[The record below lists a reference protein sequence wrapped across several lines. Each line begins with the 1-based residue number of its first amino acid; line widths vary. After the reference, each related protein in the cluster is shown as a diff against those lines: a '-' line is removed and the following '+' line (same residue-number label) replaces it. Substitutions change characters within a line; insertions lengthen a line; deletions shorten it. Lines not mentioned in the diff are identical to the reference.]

1 MSAYVVDPAHID
13 VLLSVA
19 IHGPRDRAVR
29 HPGDGWHPPYVNE
42 LLDDRSGPLTAED
55 ADEAGRALLAECI
68 ESVSYRYPDD
78 SLDELP
84 GPRPMPRPRQYEW
97 TDFGSF
103 LTAIEAC
110 LAIDGY
116 GYQSCEHPG
125 WNTSGPFWFCHRF
138 RCALVGAMP
147 GYHEARWHWT
157 AEAALARAP
166 RVGGR
171 SRLDR

>member
-19 IHGPRDRAVR
+19 INGPRGRGVR
-29 HPGDGWHPPYVNE
+29 HPGDGWRPPYVNE

-68 ESVSYRYPDD
+68 ESVSHRYPDD

-84 GPRPMPRPRQYEW
+84 GPRPMPRADQYEW
-97 TDFGSF
+97 TDFGGL
-103 LTAIEAC
+103 LTPIETC

-116 GYQSCEHPG
+116 EYQSCEHPG
-125 WNTSGPFWFCHRF
+125 WPTSGAFWFCHRL

-147 GYHEARWHWT
+147 GYRDAEWHWT
-157 AEAALARAP
+157 AEM
-166 RVGGR
+166 V
-171 SRLDR
+171 LDRTRRQRAL